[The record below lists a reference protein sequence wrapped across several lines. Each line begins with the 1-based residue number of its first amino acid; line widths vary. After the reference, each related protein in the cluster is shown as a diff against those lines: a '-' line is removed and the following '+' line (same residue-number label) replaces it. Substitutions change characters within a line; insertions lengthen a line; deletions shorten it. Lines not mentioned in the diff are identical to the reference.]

1 MPLFDAD
8 TLAGWLQHLEALHP
22 SAIDMGL
29 ARVATVRD
37 ALGLSPSFPVLT
49 VAGTNGKG
57 SVCAMLSSMFRAAGY
72 KVGTYTSPHLI
83 DYNER
88 VRINMQ
94 PAADADLVA
103 SFRAIEAARGDT
115 TLTYF
120 EFGTLAA
127 MRQFIDAGV
136 DVAIME
142 VGLGGR
148 LDAVNVFD
156 PDVAGVV
163 SVDLDHQ
170 SYLGDTREAIGA
182 EKAGIFRAGKPAL
195 CADPNPPQSVID
207 VAANVGAPLQLVGRD
222 FGFMKEGEGNQ
233 WMFWGAQ
240 GKHHALPIP
249 ALRGA
254 YQMGNATLAIAMLD
268 EMRSKL
274 PVGIGDIKRGL
285 LEVEW
290 PARCQVLPGRPQTV
304 LDVAHNPHAARALR
318 QALDQMGYAAK
329 THAVFGAMSDKDIA
343 GVVSALADRIDH
355 WYLATPQLPR
365 AASVD
370 QLQAAVLQAAPQAR
384 TSAYGSVEQAW
395 KAACEQAAETDRI
408 LVFGSF
414 YTVAEVMTAQH
425 GNGSR

>member
-1 MPLFDAD
+1 MPLFNAE
-8 TLAGWLQHLEALHP
+8 TLAEWLQHLEGLHP

-29 ARVATVRD
+29 TRVATVRD
-37 ALGLSPSFPVLT
+37 AMGLKPTFPVLT

-57 SVCAMLSSMFRAAGY
+57 SVCAMLSSMLRASGY
-72 KVGTYTSPHLI
+72 KVGTYTSPHLL

-94 PAADADLVA
+94 PAADVDLVE
-103 SFRAIEAARGDT
+103 SFRAIEQARGDV

-136 DVAIME
+136 DVAVME

-163 SVDLDHQ
+163 SIDLDHQ

-195 CADPNPPQSVID
+195 CADPNPPQSLLD
-207 VAANVGAPLQLVGRD
+207 VAEKVGAPLQLVGRD

-233 WMFWGAQ
+233 WMFWGKH

-249 ALRGA
+249 ALRGS

-268 EMRSKL
+268 EIRQLL
-274 PVGIGDIKRGL
+274 PVGISDIKRGL

-318 QALDQMGYAAK
+318 LALDQMGYAAK

-355 WYLATPQLPR
+355 WYLASPQLPR
-365 AASVD
+365 AASVE
-370 QLQAAVLQAAPQAR
+370 QLQAAIESVAPQAH
-384 TSAYGSVEQAW
+384 TSGFTLVKDAW
-395 KAACEQAAETDRI
+395 NAACEQAGDNDRI

-414 YTVAEVMTAQH
+414 YTVAEVMAAQH
-425 GNGSR
+425 GSR